1 MRLIELGVPPLT
13 ERSWDSKCFHW
24 FTLLCLYSFA
34 GVCGFG
40 GVSSLGGGYM
50 GVDDV
55 VFVLKSKG
63 GDGCEYRFR
72 NAECALSL

>member
-1 MRLIELGVPPLT
+1 MIELGVPPLT
-13 ERSWDSKCFHW
+13 ERSWDSKMLSLVHSSVFVFLCRCMW
-24 FTLLCLYSFA
+24 FWGCLFSR
-34 GVCGFG
+34 C
-40 GVSSLGGGYM
+40 GYM

-72 NAECALSL
+72 NAECALRL